1 MRQMSQVQTQLKTK
15 EKENIEK
22 VRTGGEIH
30 KDYQNI
36 RMIVPS
42 VSKP

>member
-1 MRQMSQVQTQLKTK
+1 MSQASMQLKTK

-30 KDYQNI
+30 KDYQNL
-36 RMIVPS
+36 RRIVPS
-42 VSKP
+42 VCAT